1 MQSDLTEAALEGG
14 YGAATVVE
22 LCRFY
27 YDEPTLAELNDD
39 QAVDMAG
46 RLRLACVQGVEDER
60 LARMAAKGMTMS
72 DRPRARGAADI
83 WLTFRAADG
92 GPGAEA
98 A

>member
-1 MQSDLTEAALEGG
+1 
-14 YGAATVVE
+14 
-22 LCRFY
+22 
-27 YDEPTLAELNDD
+27 
-39 QAVDMAG
+39 MAG
-46 RLRLACVQGVEDER
+46 RLRLARVQGVEDER

-92 GPGAEA
+92 GPEAEA

>member
-1 MQSDLTEAALEGG
+1 VQSDLTEAALEGG

-46 RLRLACVQGVEDER
+46 RLRLARVQGVDDER
-60 LARMAAKGMTMS
+60 LRRMAAKGLSMN
-72 DRPRARGAADI
+72 DRSRAREAADI
-83 WLTFRAADG
+83 WLTFRAADT
-92 GPGAEA
+92 GPQADA

>member
-1 MQSDLTEAALEGG
+1 MHPDLTEAALEGG
-14 YGAATVVE
+14 YSAATVID

-27 YDEPTLAELNDD
+27 CDQPCLAELDD
-39 QAVDMAG
+39 AQAVDMAG
-46 RLRLACVQGVEDER
+46 RLRLARVHGVEDER

-72 DRPRARGAADI
+72 DRPRAREAADI

-92 GPGAEA
+92 GPEAEA

>member
-1 MQSDLTEAALEGG
+1 VQSDLTEAALEGG
-14 YGAATVVE
+14 HGAATVVE

-46 RLRLACVQGVEDER
+46 RLRLARVQGVEDER
-60 LARMAAKGMTMS
+60 LASMAAKGMTMS
-72 DRPRARGAADI
+72 DRPRAREAADI

-92 GPGAEA
+92 GPEAEA

>member
-1 MQSDLTEAALEGG
+1 VQSDLTEAALEGG

-46 RLRLACVQGVEDER
+46 RLRLARVQ
-60 LARMAAKGMTMS
+60 ASRMSAWHAW
-72 DRPRARGAADI
+72 RPRA
-83 WLTFRAADG
+83 
-92 GPGAEA
+92 
-98 A
+98 